1 MRALPLRRSTYEG
14 LEMDQQLV
22 DEVIRELN
30 AVTGGYWERIST
42 GGGCESLVCR
52 ALINGKN
59 IGRVWLTDGQ
69 SGVDFF
75 HPEMA
80 FASLAF
86 ETSNLFADAEYSD
99 VDLNEVCDAEGFAE
113 LVASLMVRPDG
124 SAIAQCFSGVI

>member
-1 MRALPLRRSTYEG
+1 
-14 LEMDQQLV
+14 MDQQLV

-30 AVTGGYWERIST
+30 AVTGGHWERIST
-42 GGGCESLVCR
+42 GGGCEALVCR
-52 ALINGKN
+52 AWVDGG

-75 HPEMA
+75 HPEMS
-80 FASLAF
+80 FAALAI
-86 ETSNLFADAEYSD
+86 ETCNLFMDTEYSD

-124 SAIAQCFSGVI
+124 SVIAQCFSGVI